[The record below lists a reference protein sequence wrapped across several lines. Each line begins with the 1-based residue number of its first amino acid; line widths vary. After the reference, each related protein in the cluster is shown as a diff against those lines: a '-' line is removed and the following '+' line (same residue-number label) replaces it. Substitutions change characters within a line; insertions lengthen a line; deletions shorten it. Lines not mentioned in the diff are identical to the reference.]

1 MNDIYK
7 SIPMI
12 SLGTW
17 PCHITECEDWIRIWL
32 GQIDWVYCLIIHLKS
47 LSIIAFCTRSL
58 KINSW
63 HHFCWQPAQDGH
75 YMRHWGWG
83 RMEKKIN
90 VKNIAKIFRLHH
102 NPQSWNWLLCTLL
115 WKRVTSW
122 VSNFHAD
129 NIRTFRS
136 ELGHITREKWKF
148 PDVKIISQSPRGTRC
163 SAGQRKYFPEIV
175 VMSYSTEFLWDLKFE
190 WNTWISKQGSFW
202 WWFKVDWWATHLL

>member
-1 MNDIYK
+1 MASFLLAASSGWTLYAA
-7 SIPMI
+7 
-12 SLGTW
+12 LRVR
-17 PCHITECEDWIRIWL
+17 EDR
-32 GQIDWVYCLIIHLKS
+32 
-47 LSIIAFCTRSL
+47 
-58 KINSW
+58 
-63 HHFCWQPAQDGH
+63 
-75 YMRHWGWG
+75 
-83 RMEKKIN
+83 EKIN

-115 WKRVTSW
+115 WKRVTFW

-163 SAGQRKYFPEIV
+163 SGQRKYFPEIV